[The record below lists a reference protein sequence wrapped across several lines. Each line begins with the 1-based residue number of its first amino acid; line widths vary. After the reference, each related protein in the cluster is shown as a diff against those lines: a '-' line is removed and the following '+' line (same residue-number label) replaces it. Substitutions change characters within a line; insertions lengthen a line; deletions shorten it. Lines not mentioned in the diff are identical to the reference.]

1 MPSTKSS
8 SSQDLIFINQESLR
22 SRRQARSHLARAG
35 IRARIR
41 RQNHQIEDS
50 RSDPTTQRRSLSPQD
65 LPDGLKSAFKSPKPS
80 GLELPARISPSG
92 YSLVEYL
99 ISTHVYR
106 DLASTWGVSPA
117 ICPGPTHLTHCL
129 SRASP
134 VLDAI
139 FRASVAFHCI
149 DLNIWSTQDQK
160 RNLQVAALTY
170 RGEAIASA
178 RRELLGWIQCGS
190 TDHEGTGHASI
201 REDSAA
207 DWEASFSIVLR
218 LLQLDYRFARS
229 SVYSH
234 FAACR
239 RLLRGSLGD
248 LRADRRSIGTLASTI
263 RNPSLHHIMIAF
275 EFAQSTAESLVW
287 SDRDLDFL
295 QPCLQ
300 GFVHRVSRPSATKD
314 HSDPQSSPRLPPST
328 ILWRCLAKEP
338 GTVAS
343 NIYGDVSEASVQLGS
358 IMVLCSVFLDYEGS
372 CDNPP
377 SIPQQCVDELENALF
392 SLGESEA
399 VSSALNVSW
408 LLGGGL
414 GLPIHRRRERLWL
427 VSGFVYA
434 LKRGGCFNDATSEVD
449 LNADAVKEKCLN
461 FLNNRIG
468 TGR

>member
-1 MPSTKSS
+1 MPATQSS
-8 SSQDLIFINQESLR
+8 SPQDLIFISQESLQGR
-22 SRRQARSHLARAG
+22 KQARSHLARAG

-50 RSDPTTQRRSLSPQD
+50 GSHRTAQTRSSSPPGLPGGSGSALTTPN
-65 LPDGLKSAFKSPKPS
+65 PS
-80 GLELPARISPSG
+80 GPKLPAQISPSG

-106 DLASTWGVSPA
+106 DLASIWGVSPA

-134 VLDAI
+134 VLDVI
-139 FRASVAFHCI
+139 FRANVAFHCI
-149 DLNIWSTQDQK
+149 DLKTWSTQDQR

-170 RGEAIASA
+170 RGEAISSA
-178 RRELLGWIQCGS
+178 RKNLLNWIQRGPA
-190 TDHEGTGHASI
+190 DHEGTGHVLN
-201 REDSAA
+201 RGDNAA

-218 LLQLDYRFARS
+218 LLQLDYRFSRS
-229 SVYSH
+229 SVNSH

-287 SDRDLDFL
+287 SDHDLGFL

-300 GFVHRVSRPSATKD
+300 GFVHRVSQLSAATD
-314 HSDPQSSPRLPPST
+314 HFDLQSPPRLPPST
-328 ILWRCLAKEP
+328 ILWRCLAKTP

-372 CDNPP
+372 HDSTP

-392 SLGESEA
+392 SLGEREA

-414 GLPIHRRRERLWL
+414 GLPLHRQRERLWL
-427 VSGFVYA
+427 ISGFVYA
-434 LKRGGCFNDATSEVD
+434 LKRRGCFNGTTSEVD
-449 LNADAVKEKCLN
+449 LNADAVKEICLD
-461 FLNNRIG
+461 FLSNRAG
-468 TGR
+468 AG